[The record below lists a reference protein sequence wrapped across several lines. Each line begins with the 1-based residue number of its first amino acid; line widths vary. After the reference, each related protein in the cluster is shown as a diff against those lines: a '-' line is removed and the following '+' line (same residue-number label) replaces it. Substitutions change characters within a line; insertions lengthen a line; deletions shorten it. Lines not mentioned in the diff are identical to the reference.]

1 MRYPQAAT
9 PPVQEG
15 RLAAGHAAPQRTA
28 KTLQPIAPTP
38 SRMEQRP
45 AVVNQWGH
53 MSLAGNDGDRNVV
66 PLPAEDAG
74 GSLLSSPVACAAL
87 GFLAFKLLA
96 GR

>member
-1 MRYPQAAT
+1 MRYPLAAP

-15 RLAAGHAAPQRTA
+15 RRSVGHAAPQRTA
-28 KTLQPIAPTP
+28 KSYQPIAPTP

-66 PLPAEDAG
+66 PLPSGQEEG
-74 GSLLSSPVACAAL
+74 ILGSPILCGVL
-87 GFLAFKLLA
+87 GFLAFGLLS
-96 GR
+96 R